1 MKKLAVFLAAL
12 VLLTVSGKAF
22 SITDPFYMPER
33 KQLVGDFSAA
43 FTNNDF
49 QLYKSFG
56 INAYLQA
63 GINDRFSIGLFIG
76 WAKIFHFSTGM
87 QDPSLTLKYRLFDGL
102 SKSFYLDLDGFL
114 SPEIFES
121 PWNNE
126 DGAAKGSTDFG
137 ASLKIGSTEMLNN
150 FTTYAGVGMTHYGHT
165 DIRKSGTAWNLFA
178 GAKYYANNKNSVEF
192 SFNLTSY
199 NGFNQDHV
207 GAGFDINYAYEFE
220 PHRAAFIP
228 YFGAERHNK
237 NLASYVHWGAKIRY
251 LF

>member
-1 MKKLAVFLAAL
+1 MKKLSIFLAAL
-12 VLLTVSGKAF
+12 LFLTASGEAF

-33 KQLVGDFSAA
+33 KQLVGDFGAA
-43 FTNNDF
+43 FTNNDMR
-49 QLYKSFG
+49 LYKSAG
-56 INAYLQA
+56 VEGYLQA
-63 GINDRFSIGLFIG
+63 GINDRLAIGVSFG

-87 QDPSLTLKYRLFDGL
+87 QDPTLTIKYRLFDGL
-102 SKSFYLDLDGFL
+102 SRSFYLDLDAFL

-126 DGAAKGSTDFG
+126 DGAAKGSTDLG
-137 ASLKIGSTEMLNN
+137 TSLKIGSTEMLNN
-150 FTTYAGVGMTHYGHT
+150 FTLYAGVSMNHFGHT
-165 DIRKSGTAWNLFA
+165 NLTKPGTAWNFLA
-178 GAKYYANNKNSVEF
+178 GAKYYANHKNSVEF
-192 SFNLTSY
+192 GFHLTSY
-199 NGFNQDHV
+199 NGFNQDHI

-237 NLASYVHWGAKIRY
+237 NITSYTHWGAKIRY